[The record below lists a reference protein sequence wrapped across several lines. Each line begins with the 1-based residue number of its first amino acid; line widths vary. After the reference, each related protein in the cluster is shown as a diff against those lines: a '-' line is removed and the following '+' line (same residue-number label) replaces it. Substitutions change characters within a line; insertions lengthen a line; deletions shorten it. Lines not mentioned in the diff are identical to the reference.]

1 MKIKTLLLAVA
12 TMVALPSFAVKGV
25 EDEKSKY
32 GTGEDSIRC
41 LENLSLYTNYYKI
54 KDYNAAYD
62 SWKVVYDECPKA
74 NGRTLYQHGAFLIAA
89 KMSQEKDPAKKQA
102 WFNMLKAMPRRCLF
116 CC

>member
-54 KDYNAAYD
+54 KEDIACNDARYGTRTNSRRIGKENWYAY
-62 SWKVVYDECPKA
+62 
-74 NGRTLYQHGAFLIAA
+74 
-89 KMSQEKDPAKKQA
+89 
-102 WFNMLKAMPRRCLF
+102 
-116 CC
+116 